1 MSDTSSTR
9 FRPAPLGGVLD
20 ARSDHGIEQAR
31 AAGWAAGWAAGSRA
45 AAEAAANQR
54 AALVESHRAAENARA
69 TQVDA
74 ALAVLTAASAAV
86 TARTL
91 PLLAS
96 AAATLDHGAV
106 VLAQAVLGHE
116 LSHDDDRARAAL
128 TRALSLPAEVG
139 VHTVRLH
146 PADVAALTAAGAAAE
161 LPAGVALVADPT
173 LAPGDAVSEFADGFL
188 DARVDAAL
196 ARAQR
201 ALEDQR

>member
-1 MSDTSSTR
+1 MSDPSVTR

-20 ARSDHGIEQAR
+20 ARSDHGVEQAR

-45 AAEAAANQR
+45 AAESAVTQR
-54 AALVESHRAAENARA
+54 ATLADAHRAAEVTRA
-69 TQVDA
+69 AQVEA
-74 ALAVLTAASAAV
+74 ALVVLRAAGAAV

-106 VLAQAVLGHE
+106 VLAQAVLGLE
-116 LSHDDDRARAAL
+116 LSHSDDRARAAL
-128 TRALSLPAEVG
+128 ARALSLPAEVG

-146 PADVAALTAAGAAAE
+146 PADLAALAAAVDATE
-161 LPAGVALVADPT
+161 LPAGIALVADPA